1 MTRFIHDQF
10 SKDYLETLL
19 KPYCDVTTPKSV
31 AAEVK
36 EIDLWFTPKPELKD
50 DLAQLGLLGRMAETT
65 AIFEPFRNAVNGKQ
79 IFGCTAKLWECCQEL
94 ERNTKGKKAKA
105 SRSQCPSLWILTPTA
120 SMATLSG
127 VCANL
132 KKDWLPGIYFL
143 GETFRS
149 AVVVLHQLPETPDT
163 LWLRILGKGKKQQR
177 AIDELE
183 ALPKGSPY
191 RQAVLSL
198 LLSFKKHLAVTKG
211 LDRGER
217 SLIMRLEPLFDQEM
231 EQMKQEYE
239 QRIKQQSQTHEEERR
254 LLEQRIQEQI
264 EQQRRTYEEERRLLE
279 QRIQEQ
285 IQEHRATIE
294 NMLRLRFGSIDEEL
308 AAIIELFA
316 ALPSAEYSALILQL
330 SNLSREEL
338 LARFRR

>member
-19 KPYCDVTTPKSV
+19 KPYGDVTTPKSV

-50 DLAQLGLLGRMAETT
+50 DLKQLGLLGRMAKTT
-65 AIFEPFRNAVNGKQ
+65 AIFEPFRNAVNGDQ

-94 ERNTKGKKAKA
+94 ERNTKGKKTKA
-105 SRSQCPSLWILTPTA
+105 TRSQCPSLWVLTPTA

-132 KKDWLPGIYFL
+132 KEDWLPGIYFL

-149 AVVVLHQLPETPDT
+149 AVVVLHKLPETPDT
-163 LWLRILGKGKKQQR
+163 LWLRILGKGRKQQR

-183 ALPKGSPY
+183 ALPKGSLY

-198 LLSFKKHLAVTKG
+198 LLSFKKHLAVTQG
-211 LDRGER
+211 LDQGER

-231 EQMKQEYE
+231 EQIKQEYE
-239 QRIKQQSQTHEEERR
+239 QRIQQQSQTY
-254 LLEQRIQEQI
+254 EQRIQ
-264 EQQRRTYEEERRLLE
+264 
-279 QRIQEQ
+279 
-285 IQEHRATIE
+285 QEHQTIIE
-294 NMLRLRFGSIDEEL
+294 GLLQFRFGSIDEEL
-308 AAIIELFA
+308 AAIIEPFA

-338 LARFRR
+338 LTRFR

>member
-19 KPYCDVTTPKSV
+19 KPYGDVTTPKSV

-36 EIDLWFTPKPELKD
+36 EIDLWFTPKPQFKD

-65 AIFEPFRNAVNGKQ
+65 AIFEPFRNAAGGDQ
-79 IFGCTAKLWECCQEL
+79 IFDCTTKLRECCREL
-94 ERNTKGKKAKA
+94 ERNTKGKKTKA
-105 SRSQCPSLWILTPTA
+105 SRSQWPYLWVLTPTA

-127 VCANL
+127 VCAKL
-132 KKDWLPGIYFL
+132 KEDWLPGIYFL
-143 GETFRS
+143 AETFRS

-163 LWLRILGKGKKQQR
+163 LWLRILGKGRKQQR

-183 ALPKGSPY
+183 ALPKGSLY
-191 RQAVLSL
+191 RQAILSL
-198 LLSFKKHLAVTKG
+198 LLSFKKHLAVTQG

-231 EQMKQEYE
+231 EQIKQEYE
-239 QRIKQQSQTHEEERR
+239 QRIQ
-254 LLEQRIQEQI
+254 
-264 EQQRRTYEEERRLLE
+264 
-279 QRIQEQ
+279 
-285 IQEHRATIE
+285 QEHRTIIE
-294 NMLRLRFGSIDEEL
+294 GLLRFRFGSIDEEL
-308 AAIIELFA
+308 TAIIEPFA

-338 LARFRR
+338 LTRFQP

>member
-19 KPYCDVTTPKSV
+19 KPYGEVTTPKSV
-31 AAEVK
+31 AAEIK
-36 EIDLWFTPKPELKD
+36 EIDLWFTPKPELKNN
-50 DLAQLGLLGRMAETT
+50 LGQLGLLGKMAETT
-65 AIFEPFRNAVNGKQ
+65 AIFEPFRNAASGDQ
-79 IFGCTAKLWECCQEL
+79 IFDCTTKLRECCREL
-94 ERNTKGKKAKA
+94 ERNTEGKKTKA
-105 SRSQCPSLWILTPTA
+105 NRSHWPNLWVLTPTA
-120 SMATLSG
+120 SAATLSG

-143 GETFRS
+143 AETFRS

-177 AIDELE
+177 AIDELG

-191 RQAVLSL
+191 RQAILSL
-198 LLSFKKHLAVTKG
+198 LLSFKKHLAVTQG

-231 EQMKQEYE
+231 EQIKQEYE
-239 QRIKQQSQTHEEERR
+239 QRIQ
-254 LLEQRIQEQI
+254 
-264 EQQRRTYEEERRLLE
+264 
-279 QRIQEQ
+279 
-285 IQEHRATIE
+285 QEHRTIIE
-294 NMLRLRFGSIDEEL
+294 GLLRFRFGSIDEEL
-308 AAIIELFA
+308 AAIIEPFA
-316 ALPSAEYSALILQL
+316 ALPSAEYSALIVQL

-338 LARFRR
+338 LTRFRR

>member
-19 KPYCDVTTPKSV
+19 KPYGDVTTPKSV

-36 EIDLWFTPKPELKD
+36 EIDLWFTPKPQFKD

-65 AIFEPFRNAVNGKQ
+65 AIFEPFRNAADGDK
-79 IFGCTAKLWECCQEL
+79 ILDCTTKLRKCCREL
-94 ERNTKGKKAKA
+94 ERNTKGKKTKA
-105 SRSQCPSLWILTPTA
+105 SRSQWPYLWVLTPTA
-120 SMATLSG
+120 SAATLSG

-143 GETFRS
+143 AETFRS

-163 LWLRILGKGKKQQR
+163 LWLRILGKGRKQQR

-183 ALPKGSPY
+183 ALPKGSLY
-191 RQAVLSL
+191 RQAILSL
-198 LLSFKKHLAVTKG
+198 LLSFKKHLAVTQG

-231 EQMKQEYE
+231 EQIKQEYE
-239 QRIKQQSQTHEEERR
+239 QRIQ
-254 LLEQRIQEQI
+254 
-264 EQQRRTYEEERRLLE
+264 
-279 QRIQEQ
+279 
-285 IQEHRATIE
+285 QEHRTIIE
-294 NMLRLRFGSIDEEL
+294 GLLRFRFGSIDEEL
-308 AAIIELFA
+308 TAIIEPFA
-316 ALPSAEYSALILQL
+316 ALPSAEYSGASHI
-330 SNLSREEL
+330 SKNTFFL
-338 LARFRR
+338 LRVPSFPVPSFPVPRSPFPVP